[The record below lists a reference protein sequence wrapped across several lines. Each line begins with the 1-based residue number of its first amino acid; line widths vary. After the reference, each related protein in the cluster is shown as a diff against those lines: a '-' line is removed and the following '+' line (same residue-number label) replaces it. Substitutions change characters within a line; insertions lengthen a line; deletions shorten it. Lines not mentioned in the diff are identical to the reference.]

1 MKKVAVVAGGT
12 SSEREISLLS
22 GQGAFNALKAK
33 GYPVVLIDL
42 KEDLVAFIREL
53 KSQNP
58 DVIFNALHGRYGE
71 DGNIQG
77 VFNLMHIPYTH
88 SGCLASAL
96 AMDKKMTKR
105 LLKDAGIPMAA
116 DKMVTLE
123 DIRKGDTLPF
133 PYVVKPNN
141 EGSSV
146 GVSIIENKT
155 DEDYLINSW
164 PFGETKVLMEE
175 YIKGREMSVPVLGDQ
190 AIGIVEIAPKTGFY
204 TYENKYTEG
213 KTDHIIPAPL
223 PAEQTQLLKTYAL
236 KAHQILG
243 CRGASRSDFRYDD
256 TDPEHPKIAF
266 LEINTQ
272 PGMTPLSLL
281 PEVAKKAGISYEDIV
296 SYLVEDAACEE

>member
-1 MKKVAVVAGGT
+1 MKKVAVVAGGI

-22 GQGAFNALKAK
+22 GQGVYNALKSK
-33 GYPVVLIDL
+33 GYDVTLIDL
-42 KEDLVAFIREL
+42 KDDIVSFIREL

-58 DVIFNALHGRYGE
+58 DVIFNALHGRFGE

-77 VFNLMHIPYTH
+77 VFNLLHIPYTH

-96 AMDKKMTKR
+96 AMNKKMTKR
-105 LLKDAGIPMAA
+105 IVKEAGIPVAD
-116 DKMVTLE
+116 DKMITLL
-123 DIRKGDTLPF
+123 DIQKGNTLPF
-133 PYVVKPNN
+133 PYVIKPNN

-146 GVSIIENKT
+146 GVSIIENKS
-155 DEDYLINSW
+155 DEDYLLNSW
-164 PFGETKVLMEE
+164 SFGNDTVMMEE
-175 YIKGREMSVPVLGDQ
+175 YIKGREMSVPVLNDK
-190 AIGIVEIAPKTGFY
+190 ALGIVEIAPKRGFY

-213 KTDHIIPAPL
+213 KTDHIIPAPI
-223 PAEQTQLLKTYAL
+223 PEEQAQILKDYAL

-256 TDPEHPKIAF
+256 SNPDCPKIIF

-281 PEVAKKAGISYEDIV
+281 PEVAKKAGISYEDVV
-296 SYLVEDAACEE
+296 SYLVEDAICEK

>member
-96 AMDKKMTKR
+96 AMNKKMTKR

-116 DKMVTLE
+116 DKMVTLT
-123 DIRKGDTLPF
+123 DIQQGNTLPF
-133 PYVVKPNN
+133 PYVIKPNN

-256 TDPEHPKIAF
+256 TDPEHPEIAF

-281 PEVAKKAGISYEDIV
+281 PEVAKKAGISYEDVV